1 MLETLLSGFEVD
13 GFDIQGFEFV
23 GAILVVYYVSM
34 IDGEPREPE
43 TITRR
48 WKLTP
53 GS

>member
-1 MLETLLSGFEVD
+1 MINTLLEAFEVP
-13 GFDIQGFEFV
+13 GFDINGAEID

-34 IDGEPREPE
+34 VDGEPREPE

-53 GS
+53 C